1 MKTTYLTQEQK
12 KEAKRFFNLRRRIL
26 DSANIKDKYNYKT
39 YDAPW
44 ICLELDIEG
53 LSDQNIFALVVIAYY
68 LHDYGTPAKAFEPFG
83 WSKYKVYKLAKN
95 EKYIYSQTLL
105 TEDGLLAGKGYV
117 LSSIVSEMNRLYED
131 YLWHDITEE
140 FPENR
145 KFMFDVDIP
154 DIYTGKV
161 SGFILDGVV
170 RLKRPSLPYNKI
182 PNWPV
187 DGYILKDTIEVSKGH
202 IKRWKIISL

>member
-1 MKTTYLTQEQK
+1 MKTTELTDEQK
-12 KEAKRFFNLRRRIL
+12 KEAERFFYLRRRIH
-26 DSANIKDKYNYKT
+26 DSANIKDNYNYKT

-44 ICLELDIEG
+44 IGLELDIEG
-53 LSDQNIFALVVIAYY
+53 LADQDIFTLVVIAHY
-68 LHDYGTPAKAFEPFG
+68 LHDFGTPAKAYEVFG

-95 EKYIYSQTLL
+95 EKYIYSQSLL

-131 YLWHDITEE
+131 CLWHDITEE

-145 KFMFDVDIP
+145 KFIFDVDIP
-154 DIYTGKV
+154 NIYTGKV
-161 SGFILDGVV
+161 SGTIDGGVA
-170 RLKRPSLPYNKI
+170 RLEKPRLPFKEI

-187 DGYILKDTIEVSKGH
+187 DGYIFKNTIEVGKEH
-202 IKRWKIISL
+202 VKRWKIIGL

>member
-26 DSANIKDKYNYKT
+26 DSANIKDKYKYKT

-44 ICLELDIEG
+44 ICLQLDIEG
-53 LSDQNIFALVVIAYY
+53 LSDQDIFALVVIAYY

-154 DIYTGKV
+154 DIYTGEV
-161 SGFILDGVV
+161 LGTIDGGVT
-170 RLKRPSLPYNKI
+170 RLEKPRLPFKEI

-187 DGYILKDTIEVSKGH
+187 DGYIFKDTIEVGKERV
-202 IKRWKIISL
+202 KRWKIIGL